1 MMKDINTKQRKQMIK
16 RMAGRDELNFLQAFI
31 ILVITLVLFTVI
43 FPLAQRAMDIQS
55 LHNCELRGDCSEVIR
70 DINNK

>member
-1 MMKDINTKQRKQMIK
+1 MKDINTKQRKQMIK

-55 LHNCELRGDCSEVIR
+55 LQTCEVYGDCAEVIKH
-70 DINNK
+70 INE

>member
-1 MMKDINTKQRKQMIK
+1 MKDLQTKQRKQMIK

-43 FPLAQRAMDIQS
+43 FPLAQGAIDRQS
-55 LHNCELRGDCSEVIR
+55 LHNCELYGDCAEVIKH
-70 DINNK
+70 INK